1 MNRSGNTYP
10 RVRAVRLPTRAAAL
24 LRACAF
30 AAVCLTATANAQ
42 QAAGQRIRTGDL
54 HLDYLFAPTGERM
67 PYRLY
72 APTSYDG
79 TRAYPLI
86 VVLHG
91 GGGDQNSD
99 FDATRVRELAEDN
112 DVVVLAPLG
121 YNRFG
126 GYGSA
131 FPIVT
136 TPQAMAAARA
146 MLRPEVTTGDAGPA
160 PRDDDSVPD
169 MGTLPPAAAEPYAE
183 MPAGFIQDAVI
194 GVLSEQ
200 DVLLAMEDVMRNYR
214 IDPGRVYLTGN
225 SMGGGGTQHL
235 AAKYPEKWAA
245 VATGGLPVA
254 EWAYPFRRL
263 RDADLPIMYVHGELD
278 NLSNAHWSEVLWRRA
293 MAEGV
298 EAEFVLV
305 ENGTHGTGWS
315 LALPD
320 IFAFLLRHRSNNGE

>member
-1 MNRSGNTYP
+1 MNRSSSRIP
-10 RVRAVRLPTRAAAL
+10 RVRAILSPTRGPAL
-24 LRACAF
+24 LRAWAI
-30 AAVCLTATANAQ
+30 AAVCLTSAVNAQ
-42 QAAGQRIRTGDL
+42 QDAGQRIQTGDL
-54 HLDYLFAPTGERM
+54 RRDYLFAPTGERM

-72 APTSYDG
+72 VPTSYDG
-79 TRAYPLI
+79 SRAYPLI

-112 DVVVLAPLG
+112 DVVALAPLG

-136 TPQAMAAARA
+136 TPQAMAAARV
-146 MLRPEVTTGDAGPA
+146 MLRPEVTTSGAEPA
-160 PRDDDSVPD
+160 QSDDDVPD

-194 GVLSEQ
+194 GVYSEQ

-263 RDADLPIMYVHGELD
+263 RDANLPIMYVHGGLD

-293 MAEGV
+293 IAEGI

-305 ENGTHGTGWS
+305 ENGTHGTAWS

-320 IFAFLLRHRSNNGE
+320 IFTFLLRHRSNNGE